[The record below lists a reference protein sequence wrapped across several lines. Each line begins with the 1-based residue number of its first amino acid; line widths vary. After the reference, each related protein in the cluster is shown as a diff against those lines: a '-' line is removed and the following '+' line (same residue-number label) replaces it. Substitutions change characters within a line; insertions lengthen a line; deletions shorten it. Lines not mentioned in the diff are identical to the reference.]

1 MRLSYCSFRQ
11 LYIAIQCSRN
21 DHACRDVYLEANSG
35 SAKIPWYIPP
45 PILPL
50 SVSTFP
56 CGQGDARAFTKLA
69 EPVQGTV
76 FHGDGRE
83 EALLKHLQSLPELS
97 ADQTSSLSL
106 YDRSQRVLDAI
117 HEFGKAEN
125 RYLMSVGETK
135 GRQVEEVLRERKA
148 KVSCHFHFNAGA
160 GRSYCRL
167 DIVTDGNVWCGGRR
181 RCIG

>member
-1 MRLSYCSFRQ
+1 M
-11 LYIAIQCSRN
+11 
-21 DHACRDVYLEANSG
+21 
-35 SAKIPWYIPP
+35 
-45 PILPL
+45 
-50 SVSTFP
+50 P
-56 CGQGDARAFTKLA
+56 CGQGDASAFTELA

-167 DIVTDGNVWCGGRR
+167 AIGMEVLGIVHATGEWAVWGSDNLLRGERQTSTAMLR
-181 RCIG
+181 LSREGIEPLDEVLEAVEVWNSWKSRQR